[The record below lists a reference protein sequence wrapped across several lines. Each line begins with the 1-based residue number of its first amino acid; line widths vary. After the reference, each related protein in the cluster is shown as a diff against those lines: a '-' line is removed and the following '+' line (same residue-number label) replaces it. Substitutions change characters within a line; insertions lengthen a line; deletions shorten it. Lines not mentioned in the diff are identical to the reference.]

1 MLNSI
6 LFLFFVTLAL
16 LEVNSGFK
24 SLLTSSRKGTNY
36 HPSSRLFAQKI
47 KVALTREAGA
57 NDKLAALLPEFEC
70 VELPCL
76 TFETTPEAS
85 RIGPELAAHDA
96 VILTSPQAVKV
107 FLKEWN
113 QHGRPPVKV
122 ITVGK
127 GTSQPLKKEGIVPV
141 FEPSE
146 ALGKVLAKELPL
158 EIGKRLLYPSSA
170 LAADT
175 LASGLEERGF
185 QVTRLDTYTT
195 VAASWSSCDVSKAQ
209 LVDIVTFGSP
219 STVEIWAEK
228 LGITAGSNYDTP
240 VVVIGPTSQRAAEAA
255 GYRRVV
261 SPEEGSKGL
270 EAWANAVR
278 RAAADL

>member
-1 MLNSI
+1 MQILAGMLNSI
-6 LFLFFVTLAL
+6 LFLFFLTLAL

-24 SLLTSSRKGTNY
+24 SLLTSSRKGTSC
-36 HPSSRLFAQKI
+36 PSSRLFAQQKI
-47 KVALTREAGA
+47 KVALTRETGA

-76 TFETTPEAS
+76 AFETTPGAS
-85 RIGPELAAHDA
+85 RIGSELAVHDA
-96 VILTSPQAVKV
+96 VILTSPQAAKV

-113 QHGRPPVKV
+113 HHGRPPVKV

-158 EIGKRLLYPSSA
+158 EIGKSLILWGLLTNNSPLIITLSSLSTGKRLLFPSSA

-185 QVTRLDTYTT
+185 QV
-195 VAASWSSCDVSKAQ
+195 
-209 LVDIVTFGSP
+209 
-219 STVEIWAEK
+219 
-228 LGITAGSNYDTP
+228 
-240 VVVIGPTSQRAAEAA
+240 
-255 GYRRVV
+255 
-261 SPEEGSKGL
+261 
-270 EAWANAVR
+270 
-278 RAAADL
+278 